1 MVCSNAEAWNG
12 IIDGLVPTWCSDY
25 LKFHRAAST
34 TLTSSS
40 VLTYV
45 NQGGWENEVSLCP
58 SFDACTKSCRKEY
71 SVERTATELTLTST
85 FSDTT
90 DCVCDKP
97 VFTITTYS
105 TDDTVWETASTNFG
119 TVADTVQLSQY
130 SAGALDINIWQDDA
144 LQGLPT
150 TVDCVWEYS
159 IGISSSPATT
169 LTGLLGLIFASMVA
183 FVLV

>member
-1 MVCSNAEAWNG
+1 MVCSNAEVDSS
-12 IIDGLVPTWCSDY
+12 IDGLVPTWCSYY
-25 LKFHRAAST
+25 LKFYPAAST

-45 NQGGWENEVSLCP
+45 KQGGWENDVTLCP
-58 SFDACTKSCRKEY
+58 SFDACTKNCRKEY
-71 SVERTATELTLTST
+71 SVEKTTTELTLTST
-85 FSDTT
+85 FLDTT

-97 VFTITTYS
+97 VFTIS
-105 TDDTVWETASTNFG
+105 SDTVWETASTNFG
-119 TVADTVQLSQY
+119 TVADTVQLWQY
-130 SAGALDINIWQDDA
+130 SAGALDITVWQDDVS
-144 LQGLPT
+144 PV